1 MKTVKSLLEQ
11 KNKGVLRMKKNLI
24 CVSCPLGCPIEVEI
38 ENGGILSV
46 TGNTCKRGDKYA
58 RDELTNPV
66 RSLTTTVKLVGGN
79 LPVVPVKSSKPVPKD
94 KMFQCMKLINEASI
108 KAPVK
113 IGDVVIKD
121 ILGSGADIVVTNND
135 SGK

>member
-1 MKTVKSLLEQ
+1 
-11 KNKGVLRMKKNLI
+11 
-24 CVSCPLGCPIEVEI
+24 
-38 ENGGILSV
+38 
-46 TGNTCKRGDKYA
+46 
-58 RDELTNPV
+58 
-66 RSLTTTVKLVGGN
+66 
-79 LPVVPVKSSKPVPKD
+79 
-94 KMFQCMKLINEASI
+94 MFQCMKLINEASI